1 MAAASVAAQLD
12 KMPEQMRQ
20 VVIDQTRQSFD
31 LLPPQ
36 MRDAYLEAYRSAGVP
51 L

>member
-1 MAAASVAAQLD
+1 MAAASVAAELD
-12 KMPEQMRQ
+12 KMPKPMRQ
-20 VVIDQTRQSFD
+20 MVIDQTRQSFEV
-31 LLPPQ
+31 LPPE